1 MNAQERLADALR
13 VLAGIPIDDFGKEG
27 MSDYPLMAWN
37 GHMLTVAHVL
47 EAREALAAHDAEQG
61 YAVGGLVMGAPAG
74 LVGEH
79 GTETTL
85 RRADADK
92 IMREIWA
99 PVAQASEPIPAAL
112 LPSIPLAAAHD
123 AEQEDQGRTA

>member
-1 MNAQERLADALR
+1 MTTTQERLADALR
-13 VLAGIPIDDFGKEG
+13 ILAGIPIEDFNKMCPEQ
-27 MSDYPLMAWN
+27 PLMAWN